1 MADTDDS
8 LRNKLVTE
16 KDLEPGIDVD
26 PGGKLGFFGA
36 DPVVQ
41 PAAYTQTYSTAT
53 RTVTAAT
60 AVAVTL
66 ADGAGTNDGTA
77 AAITDVAT
85 AKAAIQELNATITAL
100 VADQLVLRKL
110 INSLIDDLQ
119 ALGLAQ

>member
-1 MADTDDS
+1 MTDLDDTK
-8 LRNKLVTE
+8 RNKLVTE

-26 PGGKLGFFGA
+26 GDKVGFFGV
-36 DPVVQ
+36 DPVDR

-66 ADGAGTNDGTA
+66 ADGVGTNDGTA

-100 VADQLVLRKL
+100 IADQLVLRKL
-110 INSLIDDLQ
+110 INALIDDHQ